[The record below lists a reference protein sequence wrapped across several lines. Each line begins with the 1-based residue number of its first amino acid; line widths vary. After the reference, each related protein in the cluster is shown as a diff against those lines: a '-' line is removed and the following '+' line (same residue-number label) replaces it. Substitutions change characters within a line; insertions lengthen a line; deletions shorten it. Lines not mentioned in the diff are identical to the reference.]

1 MNWKNAPAN
10 GPEKLLTISV
20 AAYNGEKTL
29 DRALKSCL
37 EANSHLLEVIVVDD
51 GSTDGTARI
60 AEEYVARRPDCF
72 RLIRQKN
79 GGYGSTIIAALAQAR
94 GRYFR
99 TLDCD
104 DWFDPMALAGLL
116 RYLESCSTDV
126 VITNYCTVQ
135 EEQIRQQ
142 FLTCRG
148 RKVSDVYTFDRLD
161 GIPLDMEIH
170 GMTMRTQ
177 MLRAAHLQ
185 LPGHCSYT
193 DMAYTFFGLAA
204 ARTLSFCPVMLYY
217 YRLGR
222 DGQSVSLESYQKH
235 FDDYAQVTELVL
247 AAADSLSD
255 DARGT
260 QLKNRARDIAQY
272 GIELLLRFPP
282 SAEAKQR
289 LVDYDTAL
297 CTRHPG
303 IARRMKNKNTRLLRA
318 SGYGL
323 YGMNIWWKKRK
334 IARAEDGESATGISG

>member
-1 MNWKNAPAN
+1 MNCENVPASS
-10 GPEKLLTISV
+10 PEKLLTVSV

-37 EANSHLLEVIVVDD
+37 EAHSQLLEVIVVDD
-51 GSTDGTARI
+51 GSTDSTARI
-60 AEEYVARRPDCF
+60 AEEYAARQPDCF

-79 GGYGSTIIAALAQAR
+79 GGYGSTITAALAQAR

-116 RYLESCSTDV
+116 RYLESCSADV
-126 VITNYCTVQ
+126 VFTNYCTVR
-135 EEQIRQQ
+135 EEQIQQ
-142 FLTCRG
+142 EFLNCRG
-148 RKVSDVYTFDRLD
+148 KKVSGTYTFDML
-161 GIPLDMEIH
+161 GNAPLDMEIH
-170 GMTMRTQ
+170 GMTMRTR

-204 ARTLSFCPVMLYY
+204 ARTLGFCPVMLYY

-235 FDDYAQVTELVL
+235 FDDYEKVAGLVL

-255 DARGT
+255 NARGK
-260 QLKNRARDIAQY
+260 QLKDRARDIAQY

-282 SAEAKQR
+282 SAEAKRR

-297 CTRHPG
+297 RTRYPN
-303 IARRMKNKNTRLLRA
+303 IAGRMTNKNTRLLRA
-318 SGYGL
+318 SRYGI
-323 YGMNIWWKKRK
+323 YRVAQHRAQGKIKKQS
-334 IARAEDGESATGISG
+334 DF